1 MYNEEFVV
9 CVVDWLAEAK
19 QIWIFNPEN
28 YSLSLSLSKQNDNAW
43 IAFDKYFSMRTADA
57 WCE

>member
-28 YSLSLSLSKQNDNAW
+28 YSLSLSRSASKM
-43 IAFDKYFSMRTADA
+43 ITLG
-57 WCE
+57 